1 MSRVEYVPRPCQSI
15 VVYPTI
21 TGGVG
26 VDFGA
31 GALLL
36 EYDEAQRLA
45 QDIAH
50 ILRLGEKRP

>member
-1 MSRVEYVPRPCQSI
+1 MKVEYIPRPCWSI
-15 VVYPTI
+15 VVYPTT

-26 VDFGA
+26 IDFGA

-36 EYDEAQRLA
+36 DYDEAQRLA

-50 ILRLGEKRP
+50 LLRIGEKRP

>member
-1 MSRVEYVPRPCQSI
+1 VSHVEYVPRPCQST

-26 VDFGA
+26 IDFGA

-36 EYDEAQRLA
+36 DYDEAQRLA

-50 ILRLGEKRP
+50 ILRLGERKP